1 MVAEEEVA
9 VVEDGHVHGAHLM
22 TAGDALPQEVDPG
35 LEVVAQDLVVVHEI
49 VQNTG
54 LALNPALILQTEQT
68 EQTEMVAQH
77 LVLDPG
83 QGNSQDQGLGLR
95 I

>member
-9 VVEDGHVHGAHLM
+9 VVEEGHVHGAHLM

-35 LEVVAQDLVVVHEI
+35 LEVEAQDLVVVHEI

-68 EQTEMVAQH
+68 EMVAQH